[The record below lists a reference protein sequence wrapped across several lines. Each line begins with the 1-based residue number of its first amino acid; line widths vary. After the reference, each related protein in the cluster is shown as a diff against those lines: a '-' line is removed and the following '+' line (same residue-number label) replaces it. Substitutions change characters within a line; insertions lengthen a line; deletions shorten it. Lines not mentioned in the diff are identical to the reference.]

1 MLEEKKSAKLPH
13 NLILKGRKDLSISG
27 VLDVDSFDE
36 STVVAYTELGELTIK
51 GQNLHINKID
61 LDSGD
66 LELEGNIG
74 CLEYL
79 EDKAAENGFFSKLF
93 R

>member
-1 MLEEKKSAKLPH
+1 MAEEKKSTKLPH

-36 STVVAYTELGELTIK
+36 LTIVAYTEMGKLTIN
-51 GQNLHINKID
+51 GQSLHINKID
-61 LDSGD
+61 LESGD
-66 LELEGNIG
+66 LELEGNIAS
-74 CLEYL
+74 LEYL
-79 EDKAAENGFFSKLF
+79 EDKAAEKGFFARLF

>member
-1 MLEEKKSAKLPH
+1 MVEEKKSANLPH

-36 STVVAYTELGELTIK
+36 SMVVAYTELGQLTIN
-51 GQNLHINKID
+51 GQNLHINRID

-66 LELEGNIG
+66 LDLEGNIAS
-74 CLEYL
+74 LEYI
-79 EDKAAENGFFSKLF
+79 DNAAERSFFSKLF

>member
-1 MLEEKKSAKLPH
+1 MAEEKKSTKLPH
-13 NLILKGRKDLSISG
+13 NLILKARKDLSVSG

-61 LDSGD
+61 LESGD
-66 LELEGNIG
+66 LELEGNIAS
-74 CLEYL
+74 LEYL
-79 EDKAAENGFFSKLF
+79 EDKAAEKGFFARLF

>member
-1 MLEEKKSAKLPH
+1 MAEEKKNAKLPH
-13 NLILKGRKDLSISG
+13 NLILKARKDLSISG

-36 STVVAYTELGELTIK
+36 STIAAYTELGELTIK

-61 LDSGD
+61 LESGD
-66 LELEGNIG
+66 LDLEGNISS
-74 CLEYL
+74 LEYL
-79 EDKAAENGFFSKLF
+79 DDKVAEKGFFARLF

>member
-1 MLEEKKSAKLPH
+1 MAEEKKNAKLPH

-61 LDSGD
+61 LESGD
-66 LELEGNIG
+66 LDLEGNISS
-74 CLEYL
+74 LEYL
-79 EDKAAENGFFSKLF
+79 EDKVAEKGFFARLF

>member
-1 MLEEKKSAKLPH
+1 MAEEKKSAKLPH
-13 NLILKGRKDLSISG
+13 NLILKARKDLSISG

-79 EDKAAENGFFSKLF
+79 EEKATEKGFLARLF

>member
-1 MLEEKKSAKLPH
+1 MAEEKKSAKFPH

-61 LDSGD
+61 LESGD
-66 LELEGNIG
+66 LDLEGNITS
-74 CLEYL
+74 LEYL
-79 EDKAAENGFFSKLF
+79 EDKTAEKGFFARLF

>member
-1 MLEEKKSAKLPH
+1 MVEEKKSTKLPH

-66 LELEGNIG
+66 LDLEGNILS
-74 CLEYL
+74 LEYL
-79 EDKAAENGFFSKLF
+79 EDKVAEKGFFARLF

>member
-1 MLEEKKSAKLPH
+1 MAEEKKSAKLPH

-61 LDSGD
+61 LESGD
-66 LELEGNIG
+66 LDLEGNISS
-74 CLEYL
+74 LEYL
-79 EDKAAENGFFSKLF
+79 EDKAAEKGFFARLF

>member
-1 MLEEKKSAKLPH
+1 MSEEKKSAKLPH

-36 STVVAYTELGELTIK
+36 LTIVAYTELGKLTIN
-51 GQNLHINKID
+51 GQSLHINKID
-61 LDSGD
+61 LESGD
-66 LELEGNIG
+66 LELEGNIAS
-74 CLEYL
+74 LEYL
-79 EDKAAENGFFSKLF
+79 EDKAAEKGFFARLF

>member
-1 MLEEKKSAKLPH
+1 MPEEKKSTKLSH
-13 NLILKGRKDLSISG
+13 NLILKERKALTISG

-36 STVVAYTELGELTIK
+36 SIVVAYTELGELTIR

-66 LELEGNIG
+66 LELDGDI
-74 CLEYL
+74 CSLEYV
-79 EDKAAENGFFSKLF
+79 EDRPIGKSFFSRLF
-93 R
+93 K